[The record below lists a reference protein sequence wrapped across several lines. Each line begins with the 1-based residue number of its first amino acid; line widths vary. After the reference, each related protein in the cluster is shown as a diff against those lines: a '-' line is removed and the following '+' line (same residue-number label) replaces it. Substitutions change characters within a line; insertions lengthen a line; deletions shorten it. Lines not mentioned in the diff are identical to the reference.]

1 MKHKPYTVLF
11 ISPENSAR
19 SIMAEALMNR
29 WGRDRFR
36 AFSAGI
42 NPKGEIHPLAL
53 ELIARHGLPTEAL
66 ASKSWTEFRMDHD
79 RIDFIIVLRDGS
91 AGEECP
97 VWPGRPLTACWNVTN
112 PAASDD
118 TPQAL
123 ANRFRKVFQELET
136 RIKIMACLRLDAI
149 DRLSLKQRAD
159 ARADQIET
167 PA

>member
-1 MKHKPYTVLF
+1 
-11 ISPENSAR
+11 
-19 SIMAEALMNR
+19 MNR

-36 AFSAGI
+36 ALSAGI

-53 ELIARHGLPTEAL
+53 ELLARHGLATEGL
-66 ASKSWTEFRMDHD
+66 ASKSWTEFRAHD
-79 RIDFIIVLRDGS
+79 GRIDFIIMIRDENV
-91 AGEECP
+91 GEQCLT
-97 VWPGRPLTACWNVTN
+97 WPGRPLTACWNVMN

-123 ANRFRKVFQELET
+123 ANRFRKVFQELEN

-149 DRLSLKQRAD
+149 DRLSLKQRA
-159 ARADQIET
+159 AAGADQIET